1 MIILPRKRK
10 AGKRK
15 METNTTIRDVFQRFL
30 PEYAE
35 VNNFSERQHLTAR
48 CIINCRTSEMGAN
61 VTECEACNKIYVHY
75 NSCKNRHC
83 PMCQGMDIA
92 VWIDKQKENVL
103 DIPYFHTVFTVPDIL
118 NPLIYSNQQFLYDAL
133 YHAANKTL
141 TELSANPKYL
151 GAKIGYICVLHTWGA
166 RMNYHPHLHTIVLGG
181 GLDKTNHWIDKKGKM
196 FFPVKVMSAI
206 FKKYYLEELKEL
218 WKNNKLEY
226 HGSASKYKNHYEF
239 KILLDKL
246 YEIDWVT
253 YMKPAFGGAQ
263 AVINYL
269 GRYINRIAI
278 SNNRIEEIV
287 NDQVRFRAKN
297 YKNNGKMEPISV
309 DGTEFIRLFLMHVLP
324 KGFVRIRHYG
334 LLSCRSK
341 KEKMTLCRNIL
352 GCEQYLSNLR
362 DKTMAEKI
370 LILYNRDL
378 SKCRY
383 CGEPIHTYK
392 IPGKYMLC

>member
-1 MIILPRKRK
+1 
-10 AGKRK
+10 
-15 METNTTIRDVFQRFL
+15 
-30 PEYAE
+30 
-35 VNNFSERQHLTAR
+35 
-48 CIINCRTSEMGAN
+48 
-61 VTECEACNKIYVHY
+61 
-75 NSCKNRHC
+75 
-83 PMCQGMDIA
+83 
-92 VWIDKQKENVL
+92 
-103 DIPYFHTVFTVPDIL
+103 
-118 NPLIYSNQQFLYDAL
+118 
-133 YHAANKTL
+133 
-141 TELSANPKYL
+141 
-151 GAKIGYICVLHTWGA
+151 
-166 RMNYHPHLHTIVLGG
+166 
-181 GLDKTNHWIDKKGKM
+181 M

-341 KEKMTLCRNIL
+341 KK
-352 GCEQYLSNLR
+352 
-362 DKTMAEKI
+362 K
-370 LILYNRDL
+370 
-378 SKCRY
+378 
-383 CGEPIHTYK
+383 
-392 IPGKYMLC
+392 